1 MNILTVTVSAA
12 IMGTLVPGVMPMS
25 IAPILTAK
33 QAENFAAAETSAA
46 CYAAAA
52 HNKYTLPDIPC
63 GCELELVQDR
73 TYQASCTAGEKTLR
87 QTVTSAFTL
96 LDEVASRL
104 TITTDDDHDGFDDK
118 TGLPTHYFKC

>member
-1 MNILTVTVSAA
+1 MNIFTVTVSAA

-25 IAPILTAK
+25 VAPILTAK

-52 HNKYTLPDIPC
+52 HNKCTLPDIPD
-63 GCELELVQDR
+63 GCELELAQDR
-73 TYQASCTAGEKTLR
+73 TYQVSCTAGEKTLR

-96 LDEVASRL
+96 LDEVASSL
-104 TITTDDDHDGFDDK
+104 TITRR
-118 TGLPTHYFKC
+118 

>member
-52 HNKYTLPDIPC
+52 HNKYTLPDIPG